1 VPAPKAASAPGL
13 SPEPGRATFGQV
25 FAIGE
30 FRALWAA
37 QVLSVVGDQLAR
49 VALTLL
55 VFDRTRS
62 PLLAAVTFAASVVP
76 TFIGGIWLS
85 GLADRL
91 PRRQVMIVCDLLRV
105 GLVSVMVIPGV
116 PIAVLVCLLFLVSLI
131 YAPFSSARA
140 ALYPDILEGDQYVL
154 GMAVTLTTF
163 QFAQVIGF
171 AAGGL
176 VVGFFGVRTSLL
188 ADAATFL
195 LSALVTRAFVQ
206 ARPAARRSAK
216 SRDETEGGLFAG
228 LRLVFN
234 NPALRTPMLFGWLAA
249 FYNAPEGVAAPLAT
263 DLGGGAAAVGAI
275 LAAGALG
282 ASAGALVFSRGVAPD
297 RRARWTAPLATM
309 SCAVLILFVFHPPL
323 PVALMILLVGGVCDC
338 FQVAASAAFVNAA
351 PVTHR
356 SQAFGIAQGGMA
368 LGQGIAMILAGAAAQ
383 HHSPSLVIAVTG
395 VIGSAVALLIAASRS
410 WTH

>member
-1 VPAPKAASAPGL
+1 M
-13 SPEPGRATFGQV
+13 
-25 FAIGE
+25 
-30 FRALWAA
+30 
-37 QVLSVVGDQLAR
+37 SVGGDQLAR

-62 PLLAAVTFAASVVP
+62 PFLAALTFAASVVP
-76 TFIGGIWLS
+76 TFIGGMWLS

-105 GLVSVMVIPGV
+105 GLVGVMAIPGV
-116 PIAVLVCLLFLVSLI
+116 PVALLVCLLFLVTLI

-140 ALYPDILEGDQYVL
+140 ALYPDILEGDRYVL

-188 ADAATFL
+188 IDAATFL

-216 SRDETEGGLFAG
+216 TREEAEGAEEGGLLAG
-228 LRLVFN
+228 LRLVFSS
-234 NPALRTPMLFGWLAA
+234 PALRTPMLFGWLAA

-263 DLGGGAAAVGAI
+263 DLGGGAVAVGAI

-282 ASAGALVFSRGVAPD
+282 ASAGALIFSRGVAPG
-297 RRARWTAPLATM
+297 RRAHWTAPLATM

-323 PVALMILLVGGVCDC
+323 PVAIMILLVGGLCDC
-338 FQVAASAAFVNAA
+338 FQVAASAAFVNAT
-351 PVTHR
+351 PISHR

-368 LGQGIAMILAGAAAQ
+368 LGQGIAMVLAGAAAQ

-410 WTH
+410 WTR